1 MKFWMML
8 MIVFVLGCPPE
19 PGVRPL
25 DCRSLP
31 SGGQRCESETEIYTI
46 SEDGDVTSTVPK

>member
-1 MKFWMML
+1 MRLWMML